1 MDIEINN
8 NKHPANFKN
17 GKYYYSFIPTK
28 AKEQIK
34 LYHMGC
40 VGDTRLNRIQLEQGT
55 EPSSFVIPKEKT
67 NTLSGIFKNLR
78 DLDVMMKDP
87 SSDLWS
93 RIKKNT
99 RGTIEEY
106 HNSTVRNEIVRTAE
120 GIVERQTKVINTSV
134 DNKINVAK
142 NELNSNLAS
151 RVTTLTTETKRYADG
166 ISETL
171 SRRVDG
177 VVSDVG
183 SISRTVDGM
192 NTTFLKKNNDLSK
205 TISEVN
211 QKADSISSR
220 ITSVNNDLS
229 RTVSSVDQRVDRV
242 GASVSTLEGN
252 VLKKNEITIS
262 NDGITLGSG
271 KRVDGNTISSILTT
285 QPDSIKAITEKMII
299 TPPNENLVKLEYRG
313 SFDFKS
319 RDLYLNKIS
328 DSNKAGDE
336 YYFEVEA
343 SQVAGSSNTYKDL
356 KAMVHVKYKD
366 DTHDWYTSDLY
377 LATGYGVKNCVAS
390 VKIPDKQ
397 KEIAFIEPM
406 IHQPAWNDFTTYKID
421 KLKVYKKKSAEL
433 IVDGTIEGKHIK
445 SSSIETGHL
454 KTGSVTANIIAS
466 DAIESKHLKVSD
478 AMIDKLVGNK
488 AFVSKLWAKEAFIN
502 NLESVKIKSTQIDAF
517 SLTGAIISG
526 GILRGETKIQIGK
539 HGYMIPEG
547 NGMRFC
553 LPRVDNANDGVGMQL
568 LGNYGRLG
576 SSVYGLY
583 LYVDPAFDTKEVK
596 TTDSYLMTVLGYIKT
611 RGVNNLQFIN
621 YDDDSTAIGIWDKDV
636 TLKFD
641 RTDNDIY
648 YSWKSR
654 YSLWSIVKRHYNT
667 TSDIRLKKDIQDC
680 TYNALD
686 LIDSFKFKSFNWNY
700 HEEFGQKPYTEIG
713 LIAQDVEKISENF
726 VSMAG
731 EYKTLNQFNL
741 LTYSLKAIQELST
754 ENKELK
760 QRILKLEEI
769 VNG

>member
-40 VGDTRLNRIQLEQGT
+40 IGDTRLNRIQLEQGT
-55 EPSSFVIPKEKT
+55 EPSSFVLPKEKT

-106 HNSTVRNEIVRTAE
+106 HNSTIRNEIVRTAE

-220 ITSVNNDLS
+220 ITSINNDLS

-252 VLKKNEITIS
+252 VLQKNEITIS
-262 NDGITLGSG
+262 KDGITLGSG

-328 DSNKAGDE
+328 ESNKAGDE

-406 IHQPAWNDFTTYKID
+406 IHQPAWDDFTTYKID

-454 KTGSVTANIIAS
+454 KAGSVTANIIAS

-478 AMIDKLVGNK
+478 AMIDKIVGNQ

-502 NLESVKIKSTQIDAF
+502 NLSSVKIKATQIETNWLAAYTGFIGGFRIGHNPHDN
-517 SLTGAIISG
+517 SYWLTGSNNFECGINQGINVGTRGAQLWAAWGNNWTKAGPNAWWVTAQGVMTCSNTAAFHRGINVYNARIDTHGNDIQGDMNSSGSKTTVIWWSQINTVKSRISDKRLKTN
-526 GILRGETKIQIGK
+526 IKPTKI
-539 HGYMIPEG
+539 
-547 NGMRFC
+547 
-553 LPRVDNANDGVGMQL
+553 
-568 LGNYGRLG
+568 
-576 SSVYGLY
+576 
-583 LYVDPAFDTKEVK
+583 
-596 TTDSYLMTVLGYIKT
+596 
-611 RGVNNLQFIN
+611 
-621 YDDDSTAIGIWDKDV
+621 
-636 TLKFD
+636 
-641 RTDNDIY
+641 
-648 YSWKSR
+648 
-654 YSLWSIVKRHYNT
+654 
-667 TSDIRLKKDIQDC
+667 
-680 TYNALD
+680 NALD
-686 LIDSFKFKSFNWNY
+686 TLNNIEIVEFNWKKDGKF
-700 HEEFGQKPYTEIG
+700 EKIG
-713 LIAQDVEKISENF
+713 AIAQQVQSVDKDLVVRDMDDK
-726 VSMAG
+726 
-731 EYKTLNQFNL
+731 Q
-741 LTYSLKAIQELST
+741 TYNDYLRINYYDTIPYLIKAVQELST
-754 ENKELK
+754 ENEELK
-760 QRILKLEEI
+760 QRITKLEEKA
-769 VNG
+769 NG

>member
-8 NKHPANFKN
+8 NKHTANFKN

-40 VGDTRLNRIQLEQGT
+40 IGDTRLNRIQLEQGT

-78 DLDVMMKDP
+78 DLDIMMKDP

-252 VLKKNEITIS
+252 VLQKNEITIS
-262 NDGITLGSG
+262 KDGITLGSG

-299 TPPNENLVKLEYRG
+299 TPANENLVDVQFRDELIHKIR
-313 SFDFKS
+313 DFVLFRIS
-319 RDLYLNKIS
+319 NNNKI
-328 DSNKAGDE
+328 GDE
-336 YYFEVEA
+336 YYFEADVR
-343 SQVAGSSNTYKDL
+343 QITGSNGYKDL
-356 KAMVHVKYKD
+356 NAMLHVHYKD
-366 DTHDWYTSDLY
+366 GSDDWLDKVLY
-377 LATGYGVKNCVAS
+377 PAAGYGLKKCVATI
-390 VKIPDKQ
+390 KIPDSN
-397 KEIAFIEPM
+397 KEIEFVEVMLQQWAVD
-406 IHQPAWNDFTTYKID
+406 NFTTYNVKNV
-421 KLKVYKKKSAEL
+421 KVYKKKSAEL

-454 KTGSVTANIIAS
+454 KAGSIY
-466 DAIESKHLKVSD
+466 
-478 AMIDKLVGNK
+478 
-488 AFVSKLWAKEAFIN
+488 
-502 NLESVKIKSTQIDAF
+502 Q
-517 SLTGAIISG
+517 
-526 GILRGETKIQIGK
+526 
-539 HGYMIPEG
+539 
-547 NGMRFC
+547 
-553 LPRVDNANDGVGMQL
+553 
-568 LGNYGRLG
+568 
-576 SSVYGLY
+576 
-583 LYVDPAFDTKEVK
+583 
-596 TTDSYLMTVLGYIKT
+596 
-611 RGVNNLQFIN
+611 QFRKCKN
-621 YDDDSTAIGIWDKDV
+621 
-636 TLKFD
+636 
-641 RTDNDIY
+641 
-648 YSWKSR
+648 
-654 YSLWSIVKRHYNT
+654 
-667 TSDIRLKKDIQDC
+667 
-680 TYNALD
+680 
-686 LIDSFKFKSFNWNY
+686 
-700 HEEFGQKPYTEIG
+700 
-713 LIAQDVEKISENF
+713 
-726 VSMAG
+726 
-731 EYKTLNQFNL
+731 
-741 LTYSLKAIQELST
+741 
-754 ENKELK
+754 
-760 QRILKLEEI
+760 
-769 VNG
+769 